1 MEAHF
6 RHLFLFWSDKNWV
19 YMRANRCL
27 TKSAESSIRVFSNI
41 IQSESGAYL
50 MCSRQHI
57 RDREILVTAANWTL
71 RPLPCYFSLLSNCI
85 FLRTRVRSLDFW
97 NYLTTQNH
105 ALTSAKYTS
114 KQAHAPEG
122 TQQWVFAP
130 DDIAVSSVWKFN
142 NWVDVRRHISLDQP
156 CWGKTEIP
164 CHVWALYASLA
175 TTKYLQTANTTAKIP
190 SPATTALFTCR
201 RDVSALFCS
210 TPLSILTLDW
220 LESSC
225 DHVWSWTRS
234 LGAVCL
240 CMWSRSV
247 IVAQKRIDWRWI
259 MFVMGAANRPCGV

>member
-105 ALTSAKYTS
+105 ALTS

-130 DDIAVSSVWKFN
+130 DDIAVSSLWKFN

-156 CWGKTEIP
+156 CWGETGVP
-164 CHVWALYASLA
+164 CHVSSLCF
-175 TTKYLQTANTTAKIP
+175 TGNHKIFTNCKYNGQDPCTSYNC
-190 SPATTALFTCR
+190 SFY

-210 TPLSILTLDW
+210 TPLSILTFDW

-247 IVAQKRIDWRWI
+247 NVAQKRIDWRWI

>member
-27 TKSAESSIRVFSNI
+27 TKSTESSIRVFSNI

-57 RDREILVTAANWTL
+57 RDREILVMAANWTL

-85 FLRTRVRSLDFW
+85 CLRTRVRSLDFW

-130 DDIAVSSVWKFN
+130 DDIAVSSLWKFN

-156 CWGKTEIP
+156 CWGETGVP
-164 CHVWALYASLA
+164 CHVSSLCFTGNHKIFTNCKYNGQDPCTSYNCSFYLSQGCFCALL
-175 TTKYLQTANTTAKIP
+175 LNTVKHFDI
-190 SPATTALFTCR
+190 R
-201 RDVSALFCS
+201 
-210 TPLSILTLDW
+210 LTGIKLW
-220 LESSC
+220 P
-225 DHVWSWTRS
+225 
-234 LGAVCL
+234 CL
-240 CMWSRSV
+240 
-247 IVAQKRIDWRWI
+247 KL
-259 MFVMGAANRPCGV
+259 N

>member
-1 MEAHF
+1 
-6 RHLFLFWSDKNWV
+6 
-19 YMRANRCL
+19 MRASRGL
-27 TKSAESSIRVFSNI
+27 TKSTESSIRVFSNI

-50 MCSRQHI
+50 MCSRQQI

-122 TQQWVFAP
+122 TQQRVFSP

-156 CWGKTEIP
+156 CWGWGGGGGDEVP

-175 TTKYLQTANTTAKIP
+175 TTKYLQIANTTEKIP
-190 SPATTALFTCR
+190 ATATTALFTCR

-210 TPLSILTLDW
+210 TPLSILTFDR

-234 LGAVCL
+234 LGAACL
-240 CMWSRSV
+240 YMWSRSV
-247 IVAQKRIDWRWI
+247 NVAQKRIDWRWI